1 MQVGTRMCQPTF
13 NRVLASY
20 FAIYVFLSHGNSLA
34 RCFTSQL
41 SFAREV
47 VFSVQ
52 SLTSFAVTK
61 QVFTYLF
68 IYYSNSRRI
77 EF

>member
-47 VFSVQ
+47 VFSVRRTDEFRCHE
-52 SLTSFAVTK
+52 TSI
-61 QVFTYLF
+61 YLL
-68 IYYSNSRRI
+68 IYI
-77 EF
+77 LFEQ